1 MGVARPVTM
10 RLVSLIGVA
19 GRRRVDGFGLGVDGT
34 LSLVGVRLGLDG
46 RVVIGLLSGFAALLF
61 ILRLSRKAA
70 PGTEESVHPLSR

>member
-1 MGVARPVTM
+1 M
-10 RLVSLIGVA
+10 RLGSLTRLA
-19 GRRRVDGFGLGVDGT
+19 GRRRVDGFGLGVDSAR
-34 LSLVGVRLGLDG
+34 SLGGVRLGLDG